1 MIALLYSPLFALQ
14 KRENN
19 SNHGCCYSPFF
30 ANCKARDTKKVNKS
44 FVPTTI
50 IAQKKKGYV
59 SLARDHGKG
68 RDTTYVINFF
78 IKKKKSWL
86 YNYCA
91 SRNHGYTII
100 ALLYYFLFVSRAR
113 EGTLP
118 ALCK

>member
-91 SRNHGYTII
+91 S
-100 ALLYYFLFVSRAR
+100 LLFLICISCKGRDTTC
-113 EGTLP
+113 TLQI
-118 ALCK
+118 KNK